1 MTALFPTA
9 TCLAALAST
18 AALALSP
25 SEARAQPRS
34 VDQLVR
40 SDAGLSALARQLADT
55 LIKARRTPWPSR
67 GQLPGDQR
75 RWMDSRG
82 QCLSDANPK
91 GCLANLY
98 VTRIAQL
105 SSDAGLPP
113 ARPPIRLRC
122 DGDPP
127 FGFTIT
133 YYATN
138 PQTLVA
144 ERRGQ
149 KIVMVQQPMGSG
161 IRFAAARA
169 SYGEHQGVSWITW
182 PGQPRTLRCAR

>member
-40 SDAGLSALARQLADT
+40 SDAGLSALDRQLADT
-55 LIKARRTPWPSR
+55 LIKARRPPCPSR

-98 VTRIAQL
+98 VTRITQL

-161 IRFAAARA
+161 I
-169 SYGEHQGVSWITW
+169 
-182 PGQPRTLRCAR
+182 